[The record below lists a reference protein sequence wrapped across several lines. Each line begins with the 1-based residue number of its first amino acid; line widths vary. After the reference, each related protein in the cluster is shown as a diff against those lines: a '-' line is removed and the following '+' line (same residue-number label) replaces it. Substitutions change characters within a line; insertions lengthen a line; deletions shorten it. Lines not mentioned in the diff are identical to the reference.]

1 MSRNA
6 DIMVLLA
13 AGRTPHQVATAL
25 NCKLS
30 AIYNARWASR
40 HGPRAPYVRPRPR
53 HDLAVELLTTMTQ
66 EEAAAKM
73 GVSVR
78 TIQNYSAGSRGTG
91 RRPGAPNDV
100 NVERPRCAC
109 SLSLFTSDELAT
121 GRCNDCLHN
130 NFAAN
135 MGRTSEPIAHS
146 TGDHFA

>member
-100 NVERPRCAC
+100 NVERPRCQC
-109 SLSLFTSDELAT
+109 GLSLPCTCT
-121 GRCNDCLHN
+121 GPRSAVEFC
-130 NFAAN
+130 
-135 MGRTSEPIAHS
+135 GRTREPEGHS
-146 TGDHFA
+146 TDNHFA